1 MQVSSCATKNNSVD
15 PQESFNRKIYAF
27 NNVVDSL
34 ALKPAAVVYTHIT
47 PPFVRDGVHNV
58 FNNINEVT
66 DISND
71 LLQGK
76 LTFAANDSLRLL
88 VNSTWG
94 IGGTIDVAQ
103 SFNLP
108 PHDEDFGLTLATW
121 SGEPNSTFFVFPIL
135 GPSTN
140 RDAVGSLFDLFV
152 FSAWPYFIPKN
163 IYYPLLITWAIDK
176 RAQLL
181 PADQLI
187 QQSFDPYIFIRDAYT
202 TMRLQEIKDNKL
214 TYQQYLQNFINHR
227 NPANAD
233 TTDDSVTVANDN
245 KANTKNADDDSVIV
259 VG

>member
-15 PQESFNRKIYAF
+15 PQETFNRKIYAF

-34 ALKPAAVVYTHIT
+34 ALKPAAVVYTHVT
-47 PPFVRDGVHNV
+47 PPFVRKGVHNV
-58 FNNINEVT
+58 FNNIDEVT

-88 VNSTWG
+88 INSTWG

-108 PHDEDFGLTLATW
+108 PHDEDFGLTLTTW
-121 SGEPNSTFFVFPIL
+121 GGKSNSTFFEFPIL

-140 RDAVGSLFDLFV
+140 RDAVGALFDLFV

-187 QQSFDPYIFIRDAYT
+187 QQSFDPYIFIRDAYM
-202 TMRLQEIKDNKL
+202 TMRLQEINENKL
-214 TYQQYLQNFINHR
+214 TYQQYQQNFINHR
-227 NPANAD
+227 NAANND
-233 TTDDSVTVANDN
+233 SSDDSVTVTKNNNA
-245 KANTKNADDDSVIV
+245 KNADDDSVIV
-259 VG
+259 LG